1 MLLSLPP
8 FITYNSNQ
16 LKCKHILLQ
25 KNCFTQTTFPLWES
39 YHQLQGD
46 QAPYTPET
54 YLPCLLRPQLITVKL
69 KLIKSILKG
78 SLVLSWAEIFTIS
91 FCFLVLKNKLCVL
104 SLKSD
109 LHLISLYNI
118 NLNQTIKGHESKGI
132 DCQLKKL
139 SIVIQILLVNII
151 ENVRRT
157 V

>member
-91 FCFLVLKNKLCVL
+91 FCLLVLKNKLCVL

-109 LHLISLYNI
+109 LHLISLCNI
-118 NLNQTIKGHESKGI
+118 NLNQTIEGHESKGI

-139 SIVIQILLVNII
+139 SIVTQILLVNII

>member
-39 YHQLQGD
+39 YPKLQGD

-91 FCFLVLKNKLCVL
+91 FCLLVLKNKLCVL

>member
-1 MLLSLPP
+1 MLLSHPP

-25 KNCFTQTTFPLWES
+25 RNCFTQTTFPLWES

-46 QAPYTPET
+46 RAPYTPVK

-91 FCFLVLKNKLCVL
+91 FCLLVLKNKLCVL